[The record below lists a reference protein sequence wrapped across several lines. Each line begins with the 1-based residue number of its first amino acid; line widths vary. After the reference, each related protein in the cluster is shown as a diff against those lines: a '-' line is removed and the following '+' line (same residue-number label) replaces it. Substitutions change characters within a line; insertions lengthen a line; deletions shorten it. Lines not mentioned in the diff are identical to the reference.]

1 MEGQM
6 ARLIKALALG
16 LAAGLAVFAV
26 AALHTNTD
34 TEFAGV
40 SVLALIVGVL
50 VALGV
55 WL

>member
-1 MEGQM
+1 M

-16 LAAGLAVFAV
+16 LAAALAVWAL
-26 AALHTNTD
+26 AGLHTKTD

-40 SVLALIVGVL
+40 SVLALIIGVL